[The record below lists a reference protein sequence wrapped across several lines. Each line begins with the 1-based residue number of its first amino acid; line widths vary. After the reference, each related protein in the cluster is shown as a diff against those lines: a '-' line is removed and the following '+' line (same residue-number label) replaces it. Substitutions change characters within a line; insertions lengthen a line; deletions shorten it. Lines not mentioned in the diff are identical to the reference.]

1 VPDVLIHGD
10 TMRSAELRHEVPV
23 PIPDPFLYA
32 ETGGRRVVILHSLEI
47 PRVRED
53 APELEIVPLEQLGMD
68 ELFAEGKKNWE
79 VGLETAVR
87 GCRELGI
94 ERAVVPPSFPLGH
107 ADYLRANGIDVAVE
121 RDLFDDRRRSKN
133 ATEIAGIRRAQKACE
148 AALDA
153 SRELLRKARPNGAG
167 LEVDGEPL
175 TCERIKRVIEDVFA
189 DHDVEGSDMIVSHG
203 SQTAVGHNMGSGQ
216 IAPNETIVFDLFPRD
231 KATGCYSDMTRTYV
245 VGEPSDE
252 VKEWYALVKRAL
264 ETSTAGVKPGVNGG
278 TLFEQVCE
286 QFHEAGYKTQ
296 LHKEPGEVLEQGFF
310 HSLGHGVGLEVHEL
324 PSLGRSGHELVPGD
338 VITIEPGLY
347 RPGYGGL
354 RLEDIVLVTDDG
366 YEVLTNYPYELAP

>member
-1 VPDVLIHGD
+1 
-10 TMRSAELRHEVPV
+10 MRSPELRHEVPV
-23 PIPDPFLYA
+23 PIPDAFLYA
-32 ETGGRRVVILHSLEI
+32 EKDGRRVVILHSLEI

-53 APELEIVPLEQLGMD
+53 APELEILPMDQFGMD
-68 ELFAEGKKNWE
+68 ELFAEGKKGWE
-79 VGLETAVR
+79 VELEIAVR

-94 ERAVVPPSFPLGH
+94 EHALVPPSFPLGH
-107 ADYLRANGIDVAVE
+107 ADHLRANGVEITVE
-121 RDLFDDRRRSKN
+121 RNLFDDRRRSKN
-133 ATEIAGIRRAQKACE
+133 ATEIAGIRRAQRACE

-153 SRELLRKARPNGAG
+153 SRELLRKAQANGAG

-189 DHDVEGSDMIVSHG
+189 DHGVEGSDMIVAHG
-203 SQTAVGHNMGSGQ
+203 PQTAVGHNMGSGQ
-216 IAPNETIVFDLFPRD
+216 IAPDEPIVFDLFPRD

-252 VKEWYALVKRAL
+252 VKQWHGLVKRAL
-264 ETSTAGVKPGVNGG
+264 ETSTAGVKPGVNGR
-278 TLFEQVCE
+278 TLFEGVCE
-286 QFHEAGYKTQ
+286 QFQEAGYKTQ
-296 LHKEPGEVLEQGFF
+296 LNKEPGEVLENGFI

-324 PSLGRSGHELVPGD
+324 PSLGRAGQELVPGD

-347 RPGYGGL
+347 RSGTGGL

-366 YEVLTNYPYELAP
+366 HEVLTRYPYDLEP